1 MRRTM
6 VVVMG
11 TAMEMVMEIKRV
23 SFTALWITG
32 LVLCV
37 LAFTVWWFWDTPLI
51 SPLTSLPT
59 FSFLNAKTNAEG
71 KKRTVYG
78 YMPYWNAKKT
88 TLQPELTHLAYF
100 GLEIGADGSLLTKT
114 DEGGE
119 PGYAML
125 QKEETVEFLAEAK
138 KSGTEVE
145 IVLTQFEGDS
155 IAALLNSS
163 AAHKKLLTALDSLI
177 LAYPITGIHIDI
189 EYSGEV
195 TPGMRQGMTNLMKTL
210 HDHLSQKYQGM
221 TLSIAMY
228 AGAADSYQIWDVKNI
243 EPYVDHVVVMAYDFH
258 RRSSPKAGPVA
269 PLFGGKE
276 LWDSDINQHLQA
288 FLKVVPPEKILLGV
302 PFYGYE
308 WQTTSQ
314 KAQALTFPETGATA
328 SFDRVQKI
336 LAQKDELK
344 ATEHWNEAAL
354 SPYITY
360 TEAGKQYVLYYENS
374 RSISYKLDYVN
385 QLELGGIAIWALGY
399 EGNNRELWDV
409 INTKI

>member
-1 MRRTM
+1 MPNDEHMRIPLKM
-6 VVVMG
+6 WW
-11 TAMEMVMEIKRV
+11 
-23 SFTALWITG
+23 LTG
-32 LVLCV
+32 ILFCG
-37 LAFTVWWFWDTPLI
+37 LAVTVWWFWDTPLI
-51 SPLTSLPT
+51 SPLTSIPT
-59 FSFLNAKTNAEG
+59 FAFLNTKSTNEG
-71 KKRTVYG
+71 TQRTVYG

-114 DEGGE
+114 DDGGE
-119 PGYAML
+119 PGYSTL
-125 QKEETVEFLAEAK
+125 QKEETVAFLAEAK
-138 KSGTEVE
+138 KNGAEIE

-155 IAALLNSS
+155 IAALLSSS
-163 AAHKKLLTALDSLI
+163 AAHKKLLTSLDSLI

-189 EYSGEV
+189 EYSGTA
-195 TPGMRQGMTNLMKTL
+195 TPAMRQGMTNLMETL
-210 HDHLSQKYQGM
+210 HTHLSQKYKGM
-221 TLSIAMY
+221 NLSIAMY
-228 AGAADSYQIWDVKNI
+228 AGAADGYQIWDVEKI
-243 EPYVDHVVVMAYDFH
+243 EPNVDHIVVMAYDFH

-288 FLKVVPPEKILLGV
+288 FLKIVPPQKILLGV

-314 KAQALTFPETGATA
+314 NAQALTFPETGATA
-328 SFDRVQKI
+328 SFGRVQKI
-336 LAQKDELK
+336 LAQREQLK

-360 TEAGKQYVLYYENS
+360 TEDGKQYVLYYENS